1 MSKREL
7 LESKKWERPEYYAGF
22 NPDMD
27 YLLYARHRESQ
38 LVEESNMAVIRR
50 ELDKIIAA
58 LPQDQREPVPTD
70 AAEMEAFGMAKSEA
84 TTREFWVYSW
94 RASHPMVGW
103 VEYLML
109 RGDAPDALKDKAES
123 MLKGLEGYPIADD
136 DHYSDLQTEAID
148 KYWDGASESERKSWF
163 EGTEHAFDPADPT
176 AMPEQVRDKLYES
189 EMFY

>member
-50 ELDKIIAA
+50 ELGKIIEA
-58 LPQDQREPVPTD
+58 LPEEQREPVPTD
-70 AAEMEAFGMAKSEA
+70 AAEMDAFGMAKSEA
-84 TTREFWVYSW
+84 MTREFWVYTW

-109 RGDAPDALKDKAES
+109 RGDAPAVLKDRADALLS
-123 MLKGLEGYPIADD
+123 GLEDYPIADD
-136 DHYSDLQTEAID
+136 DHYSELQWEAID
-148 KYWDGASESERKSWF
+148 KYWEAASESEKKQWF
-163 EGTEHAFDPADPT
+163 EGTEHEFDPADPEAT
-176 AMPEQVRDKLYES
+176 PEQVRDMLYDS